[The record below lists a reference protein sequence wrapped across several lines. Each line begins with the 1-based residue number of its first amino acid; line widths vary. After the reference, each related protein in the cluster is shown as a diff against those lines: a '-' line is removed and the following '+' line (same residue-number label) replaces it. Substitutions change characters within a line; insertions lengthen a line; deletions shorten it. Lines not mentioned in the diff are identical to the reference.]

1 MIEDVYKIQKGDT
14 LWDIAKRVYGDGSMY
29 KKLAIANNI
38 SDPDKIYAGNGLI
51 LPSKEFMDNV
61 KVPDNFG
68 VKRQRFRDMKR
79 KSDSIGLTNAPSR
92 DSVTIDNKAEVT
104 PNNDISSK
112 FNIVN
117 NAKTF
122 AEKPVTPKQTTP
134 IDENISSKFNIVN
147 NARDYINRR
156 REQRQS
162 NVKRDLT
169 ETQGI
174 SSTTISKP
182 RTYPTQV
189 YTPLN
194 NITLRMTR
202 DEQEQYR
209 YLVNKHKNGNHPEVK
224 AFVNEIKNNSNNKK

>member
-1 MIEDVYKIQKGDT
+1 MIEDVYKIKKGDT
-14 LWDIAKRVYGDGSMY
+14 LWDIAKRVYGDGNMY

-38 SDPDKIYAGNGLI
+38 SDPDKIFAGNGLI
-51 LPSKEFMDNV
+51 LPSREFMDNV

-68 VKRQRFRDMKR
+68 VKRQRFRDIKR
-79 KSDSIGLTNAPSR
+79 KSDNIGLTNAPSR
-92 DSVTIDNKAEVT
+92 DSVTINNNTEVT
-104 PNNDISSK
+104 PANDISSR

-117 NAKTF
+117 NAKAF
-122 AEKPVTPKQTTP
+122 ADKPVTPKQTTP
-134 IDENISSKFNIVN
+134 IDENISSRFNIVD
-147 NARDYINRR
+147 NAMRYANRNR
-156 REQRQS
+156 GQRQD
-162 NVKRDLT
+162 NTRRDLT
-169 ETQGI
+169 ETQGRN
-174 SSTTISKP
+174 SVPISKP

-202 DEQEQYR
+202 DEQEQYN